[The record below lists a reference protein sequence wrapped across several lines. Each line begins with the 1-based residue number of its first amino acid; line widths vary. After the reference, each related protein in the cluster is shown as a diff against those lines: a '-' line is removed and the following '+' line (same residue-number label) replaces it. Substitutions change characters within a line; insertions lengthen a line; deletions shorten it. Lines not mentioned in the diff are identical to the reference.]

1 MLGRPILAW
10 SALAF
15 SILGRSLQAWVM
27 SKFVV
32 RKRRSWPTMILFP
45 IRDLMGMLFWALSY
59 TGNRILWRGELYDL
73 LEGGRMVKSPEKLPK
88 LKRSQA

>member
-1 MLGRPILAW
+1 
-10 SALAF
+10 
-15 SILGRSLQAWVM
+15 
-27 SKFVV
+27 
-32 RKRRSWPTMILFP
+32 MILFFP
-45 IRDLMGMLFWALSY
+45 VRDLMGMLFWALSY